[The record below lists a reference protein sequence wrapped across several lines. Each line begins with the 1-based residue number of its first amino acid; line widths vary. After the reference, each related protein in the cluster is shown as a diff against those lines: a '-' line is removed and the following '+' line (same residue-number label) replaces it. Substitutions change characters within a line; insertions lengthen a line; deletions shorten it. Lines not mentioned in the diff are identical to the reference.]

1 MRGRGL
7 MSPRLH
13 HHGEAESH
21 IDAVINDQNTQP
33 SLATRFPK
41 FGDAVTLPALLWL
54 KYEWLLWRSER
65 FSHTKRTNCPEIGV
79 CPTAVRK
86 QRESRQQHSS
96 LNANSICPE
105 RRPPIVDVATAAAVL
120 DRFDLLSR

>member
-13 HHGEAESH
+13 HHGETQSH

-41 FGDAVTLPALLWL
+41 FGDGVTLPALLCL

-79 CPTAVRK
+79 CPTAVR
-86 QRESRQQHSS
+86 
-96 LNANSICPE
+96 
-105 RRPPIVDVATAAAVL
+105 
-120 DRFDLLSR
+120 

>member
-41 FGDAVTLPALLWL
+41 FGDGVTLPALLCL

-65 FSHTKRTNCPEIGV
+65 F
-79 CPTAVRK
+79 
-86 QRESRQQHSS
+86 
-96 LNANSICPE
+96 
-105 RRPPIVDVATAAAVL
+105 
-120 DRFDLLSR
+120 

>member
-13 HHGEAESH
+13 HHGETQSH

-41 FGDAVTLPALLWL
+41 FGDGVTLPALLCL

-79 CPTAVRK
+79 CPTAAGRSASGAHK
-86 QRESRQQHSS
+86 H
-96 LNANSICPE
+96 LLLDATSICPE
-105 RRPPIVDVATAAAVL
+105 RRSPIVDVATAAAVL
-120 DRFDLLSR
+120 NRFDLLSR